1 MGRTE
6 NEVQEQ
12 SLQEERRQ
20 NGEAQ
25 QVDDPRELPEHT
37 EVAAEQLQ
45 KLQAE
50 RDMLFDR
57 LARLQAEFD
66 NYRKRSL
73 KEQQDFRDYALI
85 DFAKQFL
92 PVLDSFDRAM
102 NAESS
107 EQDLRKGMELIRRQ
121 MEDALVKIGVKTV
134 PAKGVQFDP
143 RMHEAIEMVE
153 TEDAPDNEVLD
164 ELARGYM
171 IKDRLLRPAMVRVA
185 KNHK

>member
-6 NEVQEQ
+6 QDVQEE
-12 SLQEERRQ
+12 SLQQQDQ

-25 QVDDPRELPEHT
+25 PQDGQAQPQADQ
-37 EVAAEQLQ
+37 AAEQLQ

-50 RDMLFDR
+50 RDALFDR
-57 LARLQAEFD
+57 LARQQAEFD

-73 KEQQDFRDYALI
+73 KEQQDFRDYALT

-92 PVLDSFDRAM
+92 PVLDSFDRALSS
-102 NAESS
+102 ESS
-107 EQDLRKGMELIRRQ
+107 DADLRKGVELIRRQ
-121 MEDALVKIGVKTV
+121 MEDALGKIGVKPV
-134 PAKGVQFDP
+134 PAKGEQFDP
-143 RMHEAIEMVE
+143 HVHDAIEMVE

>member
-6 NEVQEQ
+6 QDVQEE
-12 SLQEERRQ
+12 SLQQQDQ
-20 NGEAQ
+20 NDEQ
-25 QVDDPRELPEHT
+25 SPTQPDQ
-37 EVAAEQLQ
+37 AAEQLQ

-50 RDMLFDR
+50 RDALYDR
-57 LARLQAEFD
+57 VARQQAEFD
-66 NYRKRSL
+66 NYRKRSQ
-73 KEQQDFRDYALI
+73 KEQQDYRDYALT

-92 PVLDSFDRAM
+92 PVLDSFDRAL
-102 NAESS
+102 NSQGSDA
-107 EQDLRKGMELIRRQ
+107 DLRKGLELIRRQ
-121 MEDALVKIGVKTV
+121 LEDALAKIGVKTV
-134 PAKGVQFDP
+134 PAKGEQFDP
-143 RMHEAIEMVE
+143 HVHEAIEMVE